1 MDSLQSLQ
9 ISPMLFFILVS
20 LSVSI
25 IVLIPMRKKLPY
37 PPGPRGYPIIGNMGM
52 MDQLTHRG
60 LARLS
65 RQYGGL
71 CHLQMR
77 GLHVVVVS
85 TPEIAREVLQVQD
98 IVFANRPANVAI
110 VYLTYDRADLGC
122 ANYGSFWCQMRK
134 VCHEA
139 I

>member
-25 IVLIPMRKKLPY
+25 ILLIPMRKKPPY

-52 MDQLTHRG
+52 MDQLTHHG

-71 CHLQMR
+71 CHLQMG
-77 GLHVVVVS
+77 GLHVVAVS

-110 VYLTYDRADLGC
+110 VYVTYDRADMAF
-122 ANYGSFWCQMRK
+122 ANYGSF
-134 VCHEA
+134 
-139 I
+139 